1 MKRSKKM
8 ILMLCALA
16 ILVGGYF
23 GVKQLNQTESVSE
36 TAGTFDLTAKTMDDL
51 TGLSWTKDD
60 AVYAFTYANDTWSTT
75 DQPAWPVQQSA
86 VQAMADSLLGLQ
98 GTHKLEDVKNPA
110 DYGLETPAFS
120 VTAAWKDGSST
131 TYNMGDATPFADG
144 YYLSLSGQEGTIYTI
159 ASSLSSTFDK
169 SQKDMVAMET
179 IPAVAD
185 VAEMSVGDS
194 FHAVKLSESKTV
206 DPDQFWYDAQ
216 TEQPLDSS
224 KVETLISDAGNISWE
239 NLVTANAD
247 ETSLKEWQLDD
258 EQAVTVKLVG
268 EDGAATIL
276 LGIIDE
282 NSHYYARLPDSFM
295 VYTVASEDVSGL
307 LTASAEDMRIKAILP
322 MPYEQLAEATFT
334 IEKGEY
340 RLVKPAAEATEETDS
355 PEDEETM
362 PDGTAEASEASET
375 DKAEE
380 TLWQMVSALEADG
393 TPETEQTGDQIL
405 RIHAVSVSGME
416 TTVVIC
422 EYSADSY
429 QAVVDG
435 GAPLL
440 VPADDIDSLVRA
452 VRTRQ

>member
-16 ILVGGYF
+16 ILIGGYF
-23 GVKQLNQTESVSE
+23 GVQQINQTESVLE

-51 TGLSWTKDD
+51 AGLSWTKDEV
-60 AVYAFTYANDTWSTT
+60 VYAFTYTNDTWSTT

-98 GTHKLEDVKNPA
+98 GTRKLEDVKNPA

-206 DPDQFWYDAQ
+206 DPDQLWYEAQ
-216 TEQPLDSS
+216 TEQPLDGS
-224 KVETLISDAGNISWE
+224 KVETLVSDASSISWE
-239 NLVTANAD
+239 ELVTANAD
-247 ETSLKEWQLDD
+247 EASLKEWRLDD
-258 EQAVTVKLVG
+258 EQAVTVTLTG
-268 EDGAATIL
+268 GDAAATIL
-276 LGIIDE
+276 LGTMDE
-282 NSHYYARLPDSFM
+282 NSHYYARLPSSSM
-295 VYTVASEDVSGL
+295 VYTVASEEVSGL
-307 LTASAEDMRIKAILP
+307 LTASAEDMRIKALLP
-322 MPYEQLAEATFT
+322 MPYEQLAEAVFT
-334 IEKGEY
+334 TEKGEY
-340 RLVKPAAEATEETDS
+340 RIVKPVAEATGEAASPENEETAPESTAEATE
-355 PEDEETM
+355 
-362 PDGTAEASEASET
+362 ASET
-375 DKAEE
+375 GESEE
-380 TLWQMVSALEADG
+380 SLWQVVTALEADG
-393 TPETEQTGDQIL
+393 TPEAEQTGDQIL

-422 EYSADSY
+422 EYSTESY
-429 QAVVDG
+429 LAVVDG
-435 GAPLL
+435 GTPLL